1 MALIDR
7 LNLKPN
13 NFVVPVSATALAI
26 IYMIVAPEGTT
37 ARLAG
42 IVLTTAAILL
52 TLHAADMAASSRHA
66 ATAVMIGAAL
76 LSSYGTATGRTE
88 VHAVGNI
95 LAAAPI
101 LFSAAMVLR
110 WIGRQARKQIN
121 LQAVV
126 GGVLV
131 YLLIGLMFSWVIGAV
146 IDLDPATPYFCTQP
160 NVSNSDRVYFSFSTI
175 TTTGFGDYVPCTQVG
190 HALAVT
196 ETVFGQV
203 YLVTIIALLVGN
215 LGRSASPR
223 RGGGDG
229 AADDADEASGAG
241 PGA

>member
-13 NFVVPVSATALAI
+13 NFVVPVSMTAVAI
-26 IYMIVAPEGTT
+26 IYMIVAPDGTT
-37 ARLAG
+37 ARLIG
-42 IVLTTAAILL
+42 ILLTTAAILL
-52 TLHAADMAASSRHA
+52 TLHAADMTASSRHGATGLMIA
-66 ATAVMIGAAL
+66 AAI
-76 LSSYGTATGRTE
+76 LSSYGTATGRNGI
-88 VHAVGNI
+88 HAVGNI

-110 WIGRQARKQIN
+110 WIGVQARKQIN

-131 YLLIGLMFSWVIGAV
+131 YLLIGLMFAWVIGAV
-146 IDLDPATPYFCTQP
+146 IDLQPDRQYFCTQAT
-160 NVSNSDRVYFSFSTI
+160 VTNSDRVYFSFSTI
-175 TTTGFGDYVPCTQVG
+175 TTTGFGDYVPCTQIG

-215 LGRSASPR
+215 LGRSAR
-223 RGGGDG
+223 RKPSRDSADAAVDDGGN
-229 AADDADEASGAG
+229 AA
-241 PGA
+241 